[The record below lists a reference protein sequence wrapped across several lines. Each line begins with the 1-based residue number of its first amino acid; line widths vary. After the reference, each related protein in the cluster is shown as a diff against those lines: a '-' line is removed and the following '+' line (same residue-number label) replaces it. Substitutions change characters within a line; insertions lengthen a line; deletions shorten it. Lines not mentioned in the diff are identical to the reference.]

1 MRDSKKSCISK
12 RRAVSL
18 CSWMLIAVLWV
29 SLVSG
34 ARAQD
39 VGVPPL
45 QEASDA
51 YVALVQADQA
61 RDRSDWKA
69 AAQGYRE
76 AITRYTKLNKQYPAW
91 EPDIV
96 QYRVA
101 YCMNQAE
108 VVNQKTGSSNPAPAS
123 STAAPEEAAATTAAA
138 AAPAAVAEA
147 ASGDTYR
154 ERYLALLEENQYL
167 RQRMAELQGAAAE
180 AAEEKP
186 AAAAGEAVADG
197 GQDVP
202 MEQEFAEVL
211 KENAGLKTRVRELEA
226 GSADATATN
235 PVLESL
241 TGQMEAVRR
250 ENVEL
255 KKALHDAV
263 ASGNGVHAP
272 LATDDASDEF
282 PNLMRAALAQ
292 ERQGN
297 FPAALHIYE
306 RAVALRPA
314 HAEASRAKA
323 RCLLHQ
329 DKVSEAMGVLQG
341 VISRNASDNRA
352 RLLMGIAA
360 CKAGLFSDAAEVLRP
375 ALQTDPSSARTQNA
389 MGAAYM
395 GLGDLQAARVTL
407 EKSISLDPGL
417 GDAHLNLAQ
426 VLAAGPQ
433 ADRLKARE
441 HYAKAIELGM
451 AAEPSLQQLFS
462 SP

>member
-1 MRDSKKSCISK
+1 MRDLK
-12 RRAVSL
+12 RFCTSNQNPMNL
-18 CSWMLIAVLWV
+18 CSWVLAAALWL
-29 SLVSG
+29 SAMSG
-34 ARAQD
+34 AWAEE
-39 VGVPPL
+39 GAVPPL

-76 AITRYTKLNKQYPAW
+76 ATQRYTKLNKQYPTW

-101 YCMNQAE
+101 YCMNQIE
-108 VVNQKTGSSNPAPAS
+108 VIGQKTGVSNPMPATTEV
-123 STAAPEEAAATTAAA
+123 TAAPVAAAATAATK
-138 AAPAAVAEA
+138 APA
-147 ASGDTYR
+147 GDSYR
-154 ERYLALLEENQYL
+154 ERYLAMLEENQYL
-167 RQRMAELQGAAAE
+167 RQRMAELQGAADEGGGDAE
-180 AAEEKP
+180 LPAQTNAE
-186 AAAAGEAVADG
+186 VIADG
-197 GQDVP
+197 VQDVP
-202 MEQEFAEVL
+202 VEQELAEVL
-211 KENAGLKTRVRELEA
+211 KENAGLKSRVRELEA
-226 GSADATATN
+226 SAEGASATN
-235 PVLESL
+235 PVMESL
-241 TGQMEAVRR
+241 KGQMDAVRR

-263 ASGNGVHAP
+263 STGGAAP
-272 LATDDASDEF
+272 VALMPDATDEF

-314 HAEASRAKA
+314 HAEAARAKA
-323 RCLLHQ
+323 RCLLQQ
-329 DKVSEAMGVLQG
+329 DRVSEAMGVLQG
-341 VISRNASDNRA
+341 VLARNPGDNRA
-352 RLLMGIAA
+352 RLLMGIAS

-375 ALQTDPSSARTQNA
+375 VLQTDPSNARTQNA

-407 EKSISLDPGL
+407 EKAVSLDPGL
-417 GDAHLNLAQ
+417 GDAQLNLAQ
-426 VLAAGPQ
+426 VLAVGPQ

-451 AAEPSLQQLFS
+451 SADPALQQILNT
-462 SP
+462 P

>member
-1 MRDSKKSCISK
+1 MRDSKKFCISE
-12 RRAVSL
+12 RRALSC
-18 CSWMLIAVLWV
+18 CSWLLAAVLWV
-29 SLVSG
+29 SWLSG
-34 ARAQD
+34 AWAQD
-39 VGVPPL
+39 SGVPPL

-61 RDRSDWKA
+61 RDRSDWKVA
-69 AAQGYRE
+69 SQGYRE
-76 AITRYTKLNKQYPAW
+76 AIQRYTKLNKQYPAW

-108 VVNQKTGSSNPAPAS
+108 VISQKLGSSNPAPAAS
-123 STAAPEEAAATTAAA
+123 AAASE
-138 AAPAAVAEA
+138 AAPAAPAAAAVPAAAVA

-167 RQRMAELQGAAAE
+167 RQRMAELQGAAEE
-180 AAEEKP
+180 AAEKP
-186 AAAAGEAVADG
+186 AAAEGEAVQDG

-211 KENAGLKTRVRELEA
+211 KENAGLKTRVRDLEA
-226 GSADATATN
+226 GASDGTATN
-235 PVLESL
+235 PALESL

-255 KKALHDAV
+255 KKALHDAMI
-263 ASGNGVHAP
+263 SGHGAQAA

-306 RAVALRPA
+306 RAVALRPS

-341 VISRNASDNRA
+341 VLSRNPSDNRA
-352 RLLMGIAA
+352 RLLMGIAS
-360 CKAGLFSDAAEVLRP
+360 CKAGLFSDAADVLRP

-407 EKSISLDPGL
+407 EKSVSLDPGL

-426 VLAAGPQ
+426 VLAVGPQ

-451 AAEPSLQQLFS
+451 AAEPALQQLFS

>member
-1 MRDSKKSCISK
+1 MRNWK
-12 RRAVSL
+12 RPSTRSFVPA
-18 CSWMLIAVLWV
+18 AVLLAV
-29 SLVSG
+29 LSILPVQ
-34 ARAQD
+34 AQD
-39 VGVPPL
+39 NAVPPL

-69 AAQGYRE
+69 AAQGYRD
-76 AITRYTKLNKQYPAW
+76 AIQRYTRLGKQYPTW

-108 VVNQKTGSSNPAPAS
+108 VINQKTGAASGAPPAG
-123 STAAPEEAAATTAAA
+123 AA
-138 AAPAAVAEA
+138 AAPAAAAVPASSATKEA
-147 ASGDTYR
+147 AGDSYR

-167 RQRMAELQGAAAE
+167 RQRTAELQGAADE
-180 AAEEKP
+180 AAEQAAAP
-186 AAAAGEAVADG
+186 AAAEEADG
-197 GQDVP
+197 VAEVP
-202 MEQEFAEVL
+202 VEKELAEVL
-211 KENAGLKTRVRELEA
+211 KENADLKARVRELEA
-226 GSADATATN
+226 AAASVPTNSAIE
-235 PVLESL
+235 PVQSQLE
-241 TGQMEAVRR
+241 TVRR

-255 KKALHDAV
+255 KRALHDALSS
-263 ASGNGVHAP
+263 SGGTQALPAP
-272 LATDDASDEF
+272 DPSDEF

-314 HAEASRAKA
+314 HAEAARAKA

-329 DKVSEAMGVLQG
+329 DRVSEAMGVLQG
-341 VISRNASDNRA
+341 VVARNPGDNRA

-360 CKAGLFSDAAEVLRP
+360 CKAGLYGDAAEVLRP
-375 ALQTDPSSARTQNA
+375 ALQTDPSNARTQNA
-389 MGAAYM
+389 MGAAHM
-395 GLGDLQAARVTL
+395 GLGDLQTARVAL
-407 EKSISLDPGL
+407 EKSVSLDPGL
-417 GDAHLNLAQ
+417 GDAHMNLAQ
-426 VLAAGPQ
+426 VLALGPE
-433 ADRLKARE
+433 ADRARARE